1 MPYCF
6 PTENIYQTRDTQ
18 QRIMQ
23 LAAQIKSRRL
33 LLPLLSETVKMSVT
47 IKSILF
53 PVQNLLEIKLR
64 KTIPANVFYL

>member
-53 PVQNLLEIKLR
+53 PIQNLLEIKLR
-64 KTIPANVFYL
+64 KIIPANVFYL

>member
-64 KTIPANVFYL
+64 KIIPANVFYL